1 MAAKIVMPAMSP
13 TMTEGT
19 VARWLKKEGDKVRSG
34 DVLAEIETDKAT
46 MELEAA
52 DDGRLAKILVP
63 HGIAPV
69 NAPIAV
75 LLEEDEG
82 DAELQ
87 KLLSEIA
94 PSTPSPIVSAAM
106 PSKGSPLPLK
116 KSKPPAK
123 PPADTAKATQ
133 PTNGERPTGRVV
145 ASPLARRIAMQR
157 GIDLLSIAGTGPRGR
172 IVKTDVETAIPGVRR
187 ASPQARPQQPAG
199 AAPFVE
205 IPLTMMRKAIARRM
219 SESKRDTPHFYLTV
233 DCEVDALLAGRADV
247 NAVLA
252 KEAGAGEEPIKI
264 SLNDIVIRAVALAL
278 VKVPEANV
286 AFAGDKLRQF
296 NRADVA
302 VATAIPGGLVTP
314 IVFDAANKGLAAIA
328 REMRDLHARAMAGTL
343 APAEYEG
350 GTFTISNL
358 GMFGI
363 KEFAAVINP
372 PQACLLAIGEAQPR
386 PVVKNGAVVSA
397 TVMTCTLSIDHRAV
411 DGAIGARFLAEF
423 KRLIEHPLAMLL

>member
-19 VARWLKKEGDKVRSG
+19 VARWLKKEGDTVRSG

-63 HGIAPV
+63 QGIAPV

-75 LLEEDEG
+75 LLEEGEG

-94 PSTPSPIVSAAM
+94 PSIPSPQVSAAIQSER
-106 PSKGSPLPLK
+106 PAPPPK
-116 KSKPPAK
+116 KSKLPAK
-123 PPADTAKATQ
+123 PPADAARPVP
-133 PTNGERPTGRVV
+133 PTDGERPAGRIFV
-145 ASPLARRIAMQR
+145 SPLARRIAKQR
-157 GIDLLSIAGTGPRGR
+157 GIDLLAIAGTGPRGR
-172 IVKTDVETAIPGVRR
+172 IVKSDLERAAPGVR
-187 ASPQARPQQPAG
+187 PAAPATG
-199 AAPFVE
+199 PRGFAEAAPFVE

-252 KEAGAGEEPIKI
+252 KAAGAGEEPVKI
-264 SLNDIVIRAVALAL
+264 SLNDIMIRAAALAL

-296 NRADVA
+296 SRVDVA

-314 IVFDAANKGLAAIA
+314 IIIDAANKGLAAIA
-328 REMRDLHARAMAGTL
+328 REMRDLHARAVAGKL
-343 APAEYEG
+343 ASAEYEG

-372 PQACLLAIGEAQPR
+372 PQACLLAVGEAQPR
-386 PVVKNGAVVSA
+386 AAVKDGVVVPA

-411 DGAIGARFLAEF
+411 DGVIGARFLAEF

>member
-1 MAAKIVMPAMSP
+1 MAATIVMPAMSP

-19 VARWLKKEGDKVRSG
+19 VARWLKKEGDTVRSG

-63 HGIAPV
+63 AGTAPV
-69 NAPIAV
+69 NAPIGV
-75 LLEEDEG
+75 LLEEGEG
-82 DAELQ
+82 DAALQ
-87 KLLSEIA
+87 KLLGEIGARGTPPKKSAEA
-94 PSTPSPIVSAAM
+94 PAQAAA
-106 PSKGSPLPLK
+106 PK
-116 KSKPPAK
+116 KSKPEPRPAPEARK
-123 PPADTAKATQ
+123 PP
-133 PTNGERPTGRVV
+133 PTNGAGQGGRVF
-145 ASPLARRIAMQR
+145 ASPLAKRIAKER
-157 GIDLLSIAGTGPRGR
+157 GIDLSVVAGSGPRGR
-172 IVKTDVETAIPGVRR
+172 IVKSDVETARAGARAAIPG
-187 ASPQARPQQPAG
+187 ARPQWPAG
-199 AAPFVE
+199 VPPFVE

-219 SESKRDTPHFYLTV
+219 SESKRDAPHFYLTV

-252 KEAGAGEEPIKI
+252 KETGGGEEPVKI
-264 SLNDIVIRAVALAL
+264 SVNDILIRAAALAL

-296 NRADVA
+296 GRVDIA
-302 VATAIPGGLVTP
+302 VATAVPGGLVTP
-314 IVFDAANKGLAAIA
+314 IIFDAANKGLAAIA

-372 PQACLLAIGEAQPR
+372 PQACLLAVGEAQPR
-386 PVVKNGAVVSA
+386 AVVKDGAVVPA

-411 DGAIGARFLAEF
+411 DGAAGARWLAEF

>member
-1 MAAKIVMPAMSP
+1 MAATIVMPAMSP

-19 VARWLKKEGDKVRSG
+19 VARWLKKEGDTVRSG

-63 HGIAPV
+63 AGTAPV
-69 NAPIAV
+69 NAPIGV
-75 LLEEDEG
+75 LLEEGEG
-82 DAELQ
+82 DAVLQ
-87 KLLSEIA
+87 KLLGEIGARGTVPKKSAEA
-94 PSTPSPIVSAAM
+94 PAQAPAP
-106 PSKGSPLPLK
+106 K
-116 KSKPPAK
+116 KSKPEPRPAPDAKK
-123 PPADTAKATQ
+123 PP
-133 PTNGERPTGRVV
+133 PTNGAGQGGRVF
-145 ASPLARRIAMQR
+145 ASPLAKRIAKER
-157 GIDLLSIAGTGPRGR
+157 GIDLSVVAGSGPRGR
-172 IVKTDVETAIPGVRR
+172 IVKSDVETARPGPAIP
-187 ASPQARPQQPAG
+187 SARPQGPAG
-199 AAPFVE
+199 VPPFVE

-219 SESKRDTPHFYLTV
+219 SESKRDAPHFYLTV

-252 KEAGAGEEPIKI
+252 KETGGGEEPVTI
-264 SLNDIVIRAVALAL
+264 SVNDILIRAAALAL

-296 NRADVA
+296 GRVDIA

-314 IVFDAANKGLAAIA
+314 IIFDAANKGLAAIA
-328 REMRDLHARAMAGTL
+328 REMRDLHARAMAGKL

-372 PQACLLAIGEAQPR
+372 PQACLLAVGEAQPR
-386 PVVKNGAVVSA
+386 AVVKDGAVVPA

-411 DGAIGARFLAEF
+411 DGAAGARWLAEF

>member
-63 HGIAPV
+63 EGVAPV

-75 LLEEDEG
+75 LLEEGEG

-87 KLLSEIA
+87 KLLAEIGKPA
-94 PSTPSPIVSAAM
+94 PPSLESAAVQSQVLTPSP
-106 PSKGSPLPLK
+106 K
-116 KSKPPAK
+116 KSKPAAKRPAEIAEGT
-123 PPADTAKATQ
+123 P
-133 PTNGERPTGRVV
+133 PTNGERPAGRIF
-145 ASPLARRIAMQR
+145 ASPLARRIAKQR
-157 GIDLLSIAGTGPRGR
+157 GIDLLAIAGTGPRGR
-172 IVKTDVETAIPGVRR
+172 IVKSDLEREAPGARP
-187 ASPQARPQQPAG
+187 ASPAAG
-199 AAPFVE
+199 PRGFTEAAPFVE

-219 SESKRDTPHFYLTV
+219 SESKRDAPHFYLTI
-233 DCEVDALLAGRADV
+233 DCEVDALLGGRADV

-252 KEAGAGEEPIKI
+252 KEAGAGEEPVKI

-278 VKVPEANV
+278 AKVPEANV
-286 AFAGDKLRQF
+286 AFAGDTLRQF
-296 NRADVA
+296 NRIDVA

-314 IVFDAANKGLAAIA
+314 IIFDAANKGLAAIA
-328 REMRDLHARAMAGTL
+328 REMRDLYARAVAGKL
-343 APAEYEG
+343 APVEYEG

-372 PQACLLAIGEAQPR
+372 PQACLLAVGVAQPR
-386 PVVKNGAVVSA
+386 PVVKDGAVVPA

>member
-19 VARWLKKEGDKVRSG
+19 VARWLKKEGDKVHSG

-52 DDGRLAKILVP
+52 DDGRLAKILVRQ
-63 HGIAPV
+63 GVAPV

-75 LLEEDEG
+75 LLEDGEG

-94 PSTPSPIVSAAM
+94 PLTPSPQKSVAIRLEAPA
-106 PSKGSPLPLK
+106 PPPK
-116 KSKPPAK
+116 KSRPPAK
-123 PPADTAKATQ
+123 PRADNAKPMP
-133 PTNGERPTGRVV
+133 PTNGAHASGRVF
-145 ASPLARRIAMQR
+145 ASPLARRIAKRR
-157 GIDLLSIAGTGPRGR
+157 GIDLLAIAGTGPRGR
-172 IVKTDVETAIPGVRR
+172 IVKSDLERAAPG
-187 ASPQARPQQPAG
+187 ARP
-199 AAPFVE
+199 AAPAAGQAFAGTATFVE

-219 SESKRDTPHFYLTV
+219 SESKRDAPHFYLTI

-247 NAVLA
+247 NSVLA

-286 AFAGDKLRQF
+286 AFAGDRLRQF
-296 NRADVA
+296 NRVDVA

-314 IVFDAANKGLAAIA
+314 IIFDAANKGLAAIA
-328 REMRDLHARAMAGTL
+328 REMRDLHARAVAGKL

-350 GTFTISNL
+350 GTVTISNL
-358 GMFGI
+358 GMLGI

-372 PQACLLAIGEAQPR
+372 PQACLLAVGEAQPR
-386 PVVKNGAVVSA
+386 PVVKDGAVVPA